1 MKNVKQ
7 IFVIIFMLAF
17 ILSISSIN
25 AFAATV
31 TQDNLEVTLVTDKEK
46 YSENE
51 QIKTTLTV
59 KNNNDTAVTNVD
71 LETALPDGYKL
82 ADKSENKKTVD
93 SIAAGESVS
102 LDVTLEKD
110 NTKKDSTPSEL
121 STDSKSSTNPVSGGN
136 SGSSGNSGTTTG
148 GTTTSGSAVQTGQTF
163 LVIGIA
169 LLIVL
174 MAAFFIV
181 FVCRKNSLKCVWK
194 NTISL
199 VLCFCLVGGTF
210 LFSNNKANAEEISKS
225 KISIETG
232 LVVNNNKTIIKSNI
246 SYNAI
251 NKSEYTVSFDLN
263 YEGAP
268 KIDNKVVKANTILTD
283 PPVPDRDNYEFIGW
297 FENKEEMDWKNSFD
311 FINTPINHDMA
322 LYALWVD
329 ISQDTD
335 QDGLSDDL
343 EKYIGTDISKNDTDG
358 DGLSDYQEKVIFN
371 YNPLEKDSDN
381 DGINDGDEDHDGDNI
396 TNLKEYEIGTDPI
409 LLDTDNDG
417 LNDFEELN
425 TYKTDPVDSD
435 TDKDGANDGDEIRL
449 GTNPLVSD
457 SKFTESVSFGEISDS
472 QPISVNVKT
481 DISGKQVGTLKIK
494 PASYSENHIL
504 SPTTPG
510 LIGNAVDITIDGTID
525 SAEISF
531 TYDTSLG
538 ELSEEFQPRI
548 YYYNEETFTFD
559 ELPNQTVENGK
570 VTASISHFSKYL
582 LLNKVEFDK
591 VWNNEIKKPVTDG
604 TGANYSNIDV
614 AFAIDVS
621 GSMRGSKMTTA
632 KNALSSFVDAL
643 EDNDRAGL
651 IKFEDDAEVVSGL
664 TSDKTT
670 IKSEISSLYANGGT
684 AMYKGLNYS
693 LDLLTDSGETY
704 GYKMIVVLSDG
715 KDEPSTSYEGY
726 YADLVD
732 RAKSNNII
740 VYTVDV
746 GSGIDTSKLTRIAEE
761 TGGKYYYAS
770 YASEINDVFYE
781 IQKDT
786 IDLTTDKNNDK
797 IPDYYNDLIK
807 SGEMVLSNGSSEFIG
822 IDFNYN
828 ENGEPSNDYD
838 GDGVVNGDE
847 LIIKENG
854 NRVYAVMISDPMM
867 TYSDSDEYSDFA
879 EKMMGTDPMV
889 PTYLESCIDYPMN
902 DDNFIYVDI
911 LNTEDKVWNKAAR
924 NLWSSIT
931 FNWDHQDEAKSLIT
945 SFFKNYHELD
955 SIKSMSNDVE
965 KEMSQLLA
973 EEAIDSVCDRAEVN
987 SEISDDVISFK
998 KAIKRW
1004 KSSGNSAKNLS
1015 SSHFTQFKAQVG
1027 QFTHTYPTTKFNFKG
1042 ISKLDWAGMGIS
1054 FVIDES
1060 IDIKSWL
1067 DCYSG
1072 IVSTEQAFIESE
1084 DILNAMINNDN
1095 AKVKFVS
1102 RAASDIKLSF
1112 NGDYQNFI
1120 NQRNHDLELATA
1132 QNIASLAFS
1141 ILSSANPYIKAVDVL
1156 IKGLDLITPTTKI
1169 AEATYHLYVV
1179 DEIASASKSL
1189 VSYSSKTN
1197 GYYNIEND
1205 QKRPLEILISA
1216 RMYGGEFAKKITG
1229 SQIYINI
1236 FKTDEFRRSIAEAC
1250 DTSKSRLQAFL
1261 NMLA

>member
-1 MKNVKQ
+1 MKNVKR
-7 IFVIIFMLAF
+7 IFVITFMLAF
-17 ILSISSIN
+17 IISISSIN

-46 YSENE
+46 YAEDE
-51 QIKTTLTV
+51 QIKATLTV
-59 KNNNDTAVTNVD
+59 ENNNKVPVTNVD
-71 LETALPDGYKL
+71 LETVLPDGYKL

-110 NTKKDSTPSEL
+110 NTKKESTPSEP
-121 STDSKSSTNPVSGGN
+121 STDAKSSTNPVSGGN
-136 SGSSGNSGTTTG
+136 SGTTTG
-148 GTTTSGSAVQTGQTF
+148 STTTNGSAVQTGQTF

-210 LFSNNKANAEEISKS
+210 LFSNNKANAAEIGKS
-225 KISIETG
+225 EISIETSV
-232 LVVNNNKTIIKSNI
+232 VVNDIKTIIKSNI
-246 SYNAI
+246 NYNSI
-251 NKSEYTVSFDLN
+251 YKNEYTVSFNLN
-263 YEGAP
+263 YDGAP

-396 TNLKEYEIGTDPI
+396 SNLKEYEIGTDPI

-417 LNDFEELN
+417 LNDFEEFN

-481 DISGKQVGTLKIK
+481 DITGKQVGTLKIK

-510 LIGNAVDITIDGTID
+510 LIGNAVDITIDGTIE

-531 TYDTSLG
+531 NYDTSLG

-570 VTASISHFSKYL
+570 VTANISHFSKYL

-604 TGANYSNIDV
+604 SGANYSNIDV

-621 GSMRGSKMTTA
+621 GSMSGSKMTTA

-643 EDNDRAGL
+643 GENDRAGL
-651 IKFEDDAEVVSGL
+651 IKFEDDAVAVSGL

-670 IKSEISSLYANGGT
+670 IKSKISSLYANGGT
-684 AMYKGLNYS
+684 AMYKGLDNS
-693 LDLLTDSGETY
+693 LDLLTDSSETY

-732 RAKSNNII
+732 RAKNNNII
-740 VYTVDV
+740 VYTVGV

-786 IDLTTDKNNDK
+786 IDLTADKNNDK

-807 SGEMVLSNGSSEFIG
+807 NGEMVLSNGSSEFIG
-822 IDFNYN
+822 IDFNYD
-828 ENGEPSNDYD
+828 ENGEFSNDYD

-867 TYSDSDEYSDFA
+867 KYSDSDEYNDYQ
-879 EKMMGTDPMV
+879 EKIMGTDPMV
-889 PTYLESCIDYPMN
+889 PTYLESCIDYPIN

-911 LNTEDKVWNKAAR
+911 LNTEDKIWNKAAR
-924 NLWSSIT
+924 NFWSSIT

-945 SFFKNYHELD
+945 SFFKNYYELD

-965 KEMSQLLA
+965 KEVSQLLA
-973 EEAIDSVCDRAEVN
+973 EEAIDSVCDIASVG
-987 SEISDDVISFK
+987 SDIPDDIISFK

-1054 FVIDES
+1054 FVVDES
-1060 IDIKSWL
+1060 IDIKSWI

-1072 IVSTEQAFIESE
+1072 IVSTGQAFIESE
-1084 DILNAMINNDN
+1084 DILNTMINNDN
-1095 AKVKFVS
+1095 AKEKFVS

-1112 NGDYQNFI
+1112 NGEYQNFI
-1120 NQRNHDLELATA
+1120 NQEVHDLGVATT

-1141 ILSSANPYIKAVDVL
+1141 ILSSANPYVKAVDVL
-1156 IKGLDLITPTTKI
+1156 IKVLDLITPTTKI

-1179 DEIASASKSL
+1179 DEIASAAKSL
-1189 VSYSSKTN
+1189 VSYSSKSA
-1197 GYYNIEND
+1197 GYYNIEDN

-1236 FKTDEFRRSIAEAC
+1236 FKTDEFRKSIAEAC
-1250 DTSKSRLQAFL
+1250 DASKSRLQGLL
-1261 NMLA
+1261 NMLINV

>member
-1 MKNVKQ
+1 MKNVKR
-7 IFVIIFMLAF
+7 IFVITFMLAF

-102 LDVTLEKD
+102 LNVTLEKD
-110 NTKKDSTPSEL
+110 NTKNDSTPSEP
-121 STDSKSSTNPVSGGN
+121 STNPKSSTNPVGGGN
-136 SGSSGNSGTTTG
+136 SGSSGTTTSGTTTN
-148 GTTTSGSAVQTGQTF
+148 GSAIQTGQPM
-163 LVIGIA
+163 LVIVIA
-169 LLIVL
+169 FLLAL
-174 MAAFFIV
+174 MYGFV
-181 FVCRKNSLKCVWK
+181 FVYAYRKKRDLKSIGK
-194 NTISL
+194 NTLSV
-199 VLCFCLVGGTF
+199 VLCFSLVGGAF
-210 LFSNNKANAEEISKS
+210 VFSYNKANAEEISKS
-225 KISIETG
+225 NISIETG
-232 LVVNNNKTIIKSNI
+232 VDVNNNRTIIKSNI

-251 NKSEYTVSFDLN
+251 NKSEYIVSFDLN
-263 YEGAP
+263 YDNAP
-268 KIDNKVVKANTILTD
+268 SVESKVVKANAYLD
-283 PPVPDRDNYEFIGW
+283 NPPVPSREGYEFIGW
-297 FENKEEMDWKNSFD
+297 FLNNNETSWENSFD
-311 FINTPINHDMA
+311 FIDTPINKDLL
-322 LYALWVD
+322 LYAFWVD
-329 ISQDTD
+329 ITKDTD
-335 QDGLSDDL
+335 NDGLSDDL
-343 EKYIGTDISKNDTDG
+343 ENYIGTNITKNDTDG

-396 TNLKEYEIGTDPI
+396 SNLKEYEIGTDPI

-417 LNDFEELN
+417 LNDFEEFN

-481 DISGKQVGTLKIK
+481 DITGKQVGTLKIK
-494 PASYSENHIL
+494 PASYSENHIF

-510 LIGNAVDITIDGTID
+510 LIGNAVDITIDGTIE

-531 TYDTSLG
+531 NYDTSLG

-570 VTASISHFSKYL
+570 VTANISHFSKYL

-604 TGANYSNIDV
+604 SGANYSNIDV

-621 GSMRGSKMTTA
+621 GSMSGSKMTTA

-643 EDNDRAGL
+643 EENDRAGL
-651 IKFEDDAEVVSGL
+651 IKFEDDAVAVSGL

-670 IKSEISSLYANGGT
+670 IKSKISSLYANGGT
-684 AMYKGLNYS
+684 AMYKGLDNS
-693 LDLLTDSGETY
+693 LDLLTDSSETY

-732 RAKSNNII
+732 RAKNNNII
-740 VYTVDV
+740 VYTVGV

-781 IQKDT
+781 LQKDT
-786 IDLTTDKNNDK
+786 IDLTADKNNDK

-807 SGEMVLSNGSSEFIG
+807 NGEMVLSNGSSEFIG
-822 IDFNYN
+822 IDFNYD
-828 ENGEPSNDYD
+828 ENGEFSNDYD

-867 TYSDSDEYSDFA
+867 KYSDSDEYSDFQ

-902 DDNFIYVDI
+902 DDNFVYVDI
-911 LNTEDKVWNKAAR
+911 LKTEDKIWNKVAR

-973 EEAIDSVCDRAEVN
+973 EEAIDSVRDLAEVG
-987 SEISDDVISFK
+987 SEIPDDVISFK

-1015 SSHFTQFKAQVG
+1015 SSHFTQFKAQIG
-1027 QFTHTYPTTKFNFKG
+1027 QFTHTYPTTKFNFQG
-1042 ISKLDWAGMGIS
+1042 ISKMDWAGMGIS

-1060 IDIKSWL
+1060 IDIKSWI

-1095 AKVKFVS
+1095 AKEKFVS

-1120 NQRNHDLELATA
+1120 NQQVHDLGLATT

-1141 ILSSANPYIKAVDVL
+1141 ILSSANPYVKAVDVL
-1156 IKGLDLITPTTKI
+1156 IKVLDLITPTTKI

-1189 VSYSSKTN
+1189 VSYSSKSN
-1197 GYYNIEND
+1197 GYYNIEHD

-1236 FKTDEFRRSIAEAC
+1236 FKTDEFRRSVAEAC
-1250 DTSKSRLQAFL
+1250 DTSKSRLQSLL
-1261 NMLA
+1261 NMLVNV

>member
-1 MKNVKQ
+1 
-7 IFVIIFMLAF
+7 MLAF

-740 VYTVDV
+740 VYTVGV

-786 IDLTTDKNNDK
+786 TDLTTDKNNDK

-828 ENGEPSNDYD
+828 ENCEPSNDYD

-955 SIKSMSNDVE
+955 PIKSMSNDVE

-1216 RMYGGEFAKKITG
+1216 RMYGSEFAKKITG

>member
-1 MKNVKQ
+1 MKNVKR
-7 IFVIIFMLAF
+7 IFVITFMLAF

-46 YSENE
+46 YAEDE
-51 QIKTTLTV
+51 QIKATLTV
-59 KNNNDTAVTNVD
+59 QNNNKVPVTNVD

-110 NTKKDSTPSEL
+110 NTKNESTPSEP
-121 STDSKSSTNPVSGGN
+121 STDAKSSTNPVSGGN
-136 SGSSGNSGTTTG
+136 IGGSGTTTAV
-148 GTTTSGSAVQTGQTF
+148 TTTNGAAIQTGQNI

-169 LLIVL
+169 IFIAL
-174 MAAFFIV
+174 MSGFV
-181 FVCRKNSLKCVWK
+181 FVYAYRKKRSLKNIGK
-194 NTISL
+194 NILSL
-199 VLCFCLVGGTF
+199 VLCISLVGGTF
-210 LFSNNKANAEEISKS
+210 LFSNNKANAAEIGKS
-225 KISIETG
+225 EISIETSV
-232 LVVNNNKTIIKSNI
+232 VVNDIKTIIKSNI
-246 SYNAI
+246 NYNSI
-251 NKSEYTVSFDLN
+251 YKNEYTVSFNLN
-263 YEGAP
+263 YDGAP

-396 TNLKEYEIGTDPI
+396 SNLKEYGIGTDPI

-417 LNDFEELN
+417 LNDFEEFN

-481 DISGKQVGTLKIK
+481 DITGKQVGTLKIK

-510 LIGNAVDITIDGTID
+510 LIGNAVDITIDGTIE

-531 TYDTSLG
+531 NYDTSLG

-559 ELPNQTVENGK
+559 ELPNQTVKNGK
-570 VTASISHFSKYL
+570 VTANISHFSKYL

-604 TGANYSNIDV
+604 SGANYSNIDV

-621 GSMRGSKMTTA
+621 GSMSGSKMTTA

-643 EDNDRAGL
+643 GENDRASL
-651 IKFEDDAEVVSGL
+651 IKFEDDAVAVSGL

-670 IKSEISSLYANGGT
+670 IKSKISSLYANGGT
-684 AMYKGLNYS
+684 AMYKGLDNS
-693 LDLLTDSGETY
+693 LDLLTDSSETY

-732 RAKSNNII
+732 RAKNNNII
-740 VYTVDV
+740 VYTVGV
-746 GSGIDTSKLTRIAEE
+746 GSGVDTSKLTRIAEE

-781 IQKDT
+781 LQKDT
-786 IDLTTDKNNDK
+786 IDLTADKNNDK

-807 SGEMVLSNGSSEFIG
+807 NGEMVLSNGSSEFIG
-822 IDFNYN
+822 IDFNYD
-828 ENGEPSNDYD
+828 ENGELSNDYD

-854 NRVYAVMISDPMM
+854 NRVYVVMVSDPMM
-867 TYSDSDEYSDFA
+867 KYSDSDEYNDYQ
-879 EKMMGTDPMV
+879 EKIMGTDPMV
-889 PTYLESCIDYPMN
+889 PTYLESCIDYPIN

-911 LNTEDKVWNKAAR
+911 LNTEDKIWNKAAR
-924 NLWSSIT
+924 NFWSSIT
-931 FNWDHQDEAKSLIT
+931 FNWDHQDEAKDLIA
-945 SFFKNYHELD
+945 SFFKSYHDLD

-965 KEMSQLLA
+965 KEMAQLLA
-973 EEAIDSVCDRAEVN
+973 EETIDSVLDASDLS
-987 SEISDDVISFK
+987 SEAPEDIASFT

-1004 KSSGNSAKNLS
+1004 KSAGNSAKNLS

-1027 QFTHTYPTTKFNFKG
+1027 QFTNTYPTTKFDFKG
-1042 ISKLDWAGMGIS
+1042 ISKSDWAGMGLS
-1054 FVIDES
+1054 FVIDEGL
-1060 IDIKSWL
+1060 DIKSWI

-1072 IVSTEQAFIESE
+1072 IVSTQQAFIESE
-1084 DILNAMINNDN
+1084 DILNTMINNDN
-1095 AKVKFVS
+1095 AKEKFVS

-1112 NGDYQNFI
+1112 NGEYQNFI
-1120 NQRNHDLELATA
+1120 NQEVHDLGVATT

-1141 ILSSANPYIKAVDVL
+1141 ILSSANPYVKAVDVL
-1156 IKGLDLITPTTKI
+1156 IKVLDLITPTTKI

-1179 DEIASASKSL
+1179 DEIVNAAKSL
-1189 VSYSSKTN
+1189 VSYSSKSA
-1197 GYYNIEND
+1197 GYYNIEDN

-1236 FKTDEFRRSIAEAC
+1236 FKTDEFRKSIAEAC
-1250 DTSKSRLQAFL
+1250 DASKSRLQGLL
-1261 NMLA
+1261 NMLINV